1 MTLLLF
7 ALTIIPSALLLIYIK
22 KKNNY
27 TSQPTS
33 LIIKLIILGM
43 LTCLPAYVFE
53 TVLDYAFLSI
63 LDSLTIYNFLSSFVT
78 CGFIEEILKFLVLY
92 YLTDKYNQ
100 YYRTVYDGIIYSV
113 CVALG
118 FAVLEDILYIFI
130 YYGGDLAVA
139 LLRAVTP
146 GHFCFSIFMGM
157 FLSEAKKYENF
168 DEYKHHKYMVLSIL
182 IPALI
187 HGLYDY
193 CLFNGSPLFIVFFI
207 LLLISL
213 YVFVYK
219 TIKKISNE
227 IFFI

>member
-7 ALTIIPSALLLIYIK
+7 ALAIIPSALLLIYIK

-33 LIIKLIILGM
+33 LIIKLVVLGM
-43 LTCLPAYVFE
+43 FACLPAYVFE

-63 LDSLTIYNFLSSFVT
+63 LDNLAVYNFLSSFVT
-78 CGFIEEILKFLVLY
+78 YGFIEEILKFLVLF

-130 YYGGDLAVA
+130 YYGGDLTVA

-168 DEYKHHKYMVLSIL
+168 DEYKHNKYRILSVLV
-182 IPALI
+182 PVLI
-187 HGLYDY
+187 HGMYDY
-193 CLFNGSPLFIVFFI
+193 CIIVGGYFIFI
-207 LLLISL
+207 FGALLISL
-213 YVFVYK
+213 YIVVFKV
-219 TIKKISNE
+219 IKRNAENIY
-227 IFFI
+227 FI